1 MRNEISKFSY
11 KVFLQGTTNKKR
23 KEREKKQQQKQEFAS
38 LLLQLIRTAIG
49 NGTKLELRIGLPYQV
64 NWKWS
69 RQHRGNA
76 KASAQF
82 ANAWNAEVRWVSAS
96 VLASQ
101 SVCLSVCPSVS
112 LSVRLE
118 QEAPLSSS
126 RARSLSLG
134 SIQTHRVCLC
144 FNAQLLFWFSSYYC
158 YYYSC

>member
-76 KASAQF
+76 KASTQF

-101 SVCLSVCPSVS
+101 SVCPSVHQS
-112 LSVRLE
+112 ACLFDWNRKRHW
-118 QEAPLSSS
+118 ASS

-134 SIQTHRVCLC
+134 SIQTHWVCLC
-144 FNAQLLFWFSSYYC
+144 FNAELLL
-158 YYYSC
+158 